1 MALFDPEHRR
11 LIIRLVYDGPA
22 FAGKT
27 TNMTQLCNIFPVE
40 RRTELYTPGSLKG
53 RTLFFDWLEV
63 DGGLIGSYPV
73 RCQLLSVPGQ
83 AQRSYRRRPLVKSA
97 DTVVF
102 VCGSDASQLD
112 ESRRSFALLRRYLR
126 ERQPEKVPFVVQ
138 ANKQDAPGA
147 MTTSQLGQHLRLPP
161 EVPVLPACASLG
173 VGVRETVI
181 TALRMALHHVQH
193 RVAREG
199 LGAILGAPQTA
210 DELLDAMLML
220 EDEVPEE
227 EELSPEELA
236 EGGAPATAPA
246 PALTPAPAPA
256 PAPEAASA
264 PDPSAKPT
272 TRPPAGEGGNGA
284 AGGGER
290 GWWRG

>member
-1 MALFDPEHRR
+1 VALFDPDQRR

-27 TNMTQLCNIFPVE
+27 TNMSQLCNIFPVE
-40 RRTELYTPGSLKG
+40 RRTELYTPGALKG

-83 AQRSYRRRPLVKSA
+83 ERRSYRRRPLVKSA

-102 VCGSDASQLD
+102 VCDSDPTQLD

-126 ERQPEKVPFVVQ
+126 ERQPEKVPFAVQ
-138 ANKQDAPGA
+138 ANKQDAAGA
-147 MTTSQLGQHLRLPP
+147 MTTAQLGQVLRLPP
-161 EVPVLPACASLG
+161 EVPVLPACAAMG

-199 LGAILGAPQTA
+199 LGAILGAPQSA
-210 DELLDAMLML
+210 DDLLDAMLML

-227 EELSPEELA
+227 EPITPEELD
-236 EGGAPATAPA
+236 GGEPR
-246 PALTPAPAPA
+246 
-256 PAPEAASA
+256 APESA
-264 PDPSAKPT
+264 RPT
-272 TRPPAGEGGNGA
+272 ARPAGGEGNNGTPPP
-284 AGGGER
+284 GGGDR

>member
-1 MALFDPEHRR
+1 VALFDPEHRR

-27 TNMTQLCNIFPVE
+27 TNMAQLCNIFPVE
-40 RRTELYTPGSLKG
+40 RRTELYTPGALKG

-83 AQRSYRRRPLVKSA
+83 ERRSYRRRPLVKSA

-102 VCGSDASQLD
+102 VCDSDAAHLE

-126 ERQPEKVPFVVQ
+126 ERQPEKVPFAVQ
-138 ANKQDAPGA
+138 ANKQDAPAA
-147 MTTSQLGQHLRLPP
+147 MSTTQLGQHLRLPP
-161 EVPVLPACASLG
+161 DVPVLPACASLG

-210 DELLDAMLML
+210 DELLDALLVL

-227 EELSPEELA
+227 EEVTPEEIA
-236 EGGAPATAPA
+236 GGEPPPPPPPPPAAP
-246 PALTPAPAPA
+246 
-256 PAPEAASA
+256 S
-264 PDPSAKPT
+264 SKPT
-272 TRPPAGEGGNGA
+272 TRPPAAEGHGATANEGGGNGA
-284 AGGGER
+284 PDRGNGAPPDR

>member
-27 TNMTQLCNIFPVE
+27 TNMAQLCNIFPVE
-40 RRTELYTPGSLKG
+40 RRTELYTPGALKG

-83 AQRSYRRRPLVKSA
+83 ARRSYRRRPLVKSA

-102 VCGSDASQLD
+102 VCDSDPSQLD

-126 ERQPEKVPFVVQ
+126 ERQPEKVPFAVQ
-138 ANKQDAPGA
+138 ANKQDGPAA
-147 MTTSQLGQHLRLPP
+147 MTTAQLGHQLRLPP
-161 EVPVLPACASLG
+161 EVPVLPACASMG

-210 DELLDAMLML
+210 DELLDALLVL
-220 EDEVPEE
+220 EDEAPEE
-227 EELSPEELA
+227 EVVTPEELA
-236 EGGAPATAPA
+236 GGEPP
-246 PALTPAPAPA
+246 P
-256 PAPEAASA
+256 
-264 PDPSAKPT
+264 PDVSAKPT
-272 TRPPAGEGGNGA
+272 TRPPAGDGGNGA
-284 AGGGER
+284 PPAGGGDR

>member
-27 TNMTQLCNIFPVE
+27 TNMAQLCNIFPVE
-40 RRTELYTPGSLKG
+40 RRTELYTPGALKG

-83 AQRSYRRRPLVKSA
+83 ARRSYRRRPLVQSA

-102 VCGSDASQLD
+102 VCDSDPSQLD

-126 ERQPEKVPFVVQ
+126 ERQPEKVPFAVQ
-138 ANKQDAPGA
+138 ANKQDAPAA
-147 MTTSQLGQHLRLPP
+147 MTTAQLGQQLRLPP
-161 EVPVLPACASLG
+161 EVPVLPACASMG

-210 DELLDAMLML
+210 DELLDALLVL
-220 EDEVPEE
+220 EDETPPDEDE
-227 EELSPEELA
+227 ISPEEL
-236 EGGAPATAPA
+236 EGGEPP
-246 PALTPAPAPA
+246 PPPP
-256 PAPEAASA
+256 PPPPQA
-264 PDPSAKPT
+264 PDPSSKPT
-272 TRPPAGEGGNGA
+272 TRPPAAEGGNGNGNGSPP
-284 AGGGER
+284 GGGNDR

>member
-1 MALFDPEHRR
+1 VALFDPEQRR

-40 RRTELYTPGSLKG
+40 RRTELYTPGALKG

-83 AQRSYRRRPLVKSA
+83 ERRSYRRRPLIKSA

-102 VCGSDASQLD
+102 VSDSEPAQLE

-126 ERQPEKVPFVVQ
+126 ERAPEKVPFVVQ
-138 ANKQDAPGA
+138 ANKQDAPTA
-147 MTTSQLGQHLRLPP
+147 MTTQQLGQHLRLPP
-161 EVPVLPACASLG
+161 EVPVLPACAAMG

-210 DELLDAMLML
+210 DELLDAMLVL
-220 EDEVPEE
+220 EDETPAEE
-227 EELSPEELA
+227 EPLSPEEIA
-236 EGGAPATAPA
+236 GGEPPPPA
-246 PALTPAPAPA
+246 PPPAPTPAP
-256 PAPEAASA
+256 SG
-264 PDPSAKPT
+264 DPSARPT
-272 TRPPAGEGGNGA
+272 TRPPAGDGGNGA
-284 AGGGER
+284 PPGAGGDR